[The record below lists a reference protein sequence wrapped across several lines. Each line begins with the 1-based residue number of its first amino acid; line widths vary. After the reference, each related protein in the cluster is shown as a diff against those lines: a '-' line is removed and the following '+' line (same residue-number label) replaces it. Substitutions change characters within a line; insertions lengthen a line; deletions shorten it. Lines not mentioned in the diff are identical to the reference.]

1 MVYDFCGSQSGFN
14 CGSQDDFERGS
25 RDEFSA
31 CAQNSFSADAQNSL
45 SSSKNIVNA
54 CECTCTCTDPSKARI
69 FADFVNNP
77 GVKAN
82 NQQIIQGDRFRIT
95 VITDSLI
102 RLEWSDDGNFVDAPT
117 QMVVC
122 RDFSSGN
129 SNQPKFCARE
139 DENGWLEVETDK
151 LLLSYNRKSFSKEGL
166 SIVVRGVPC
175 SQFNTWHYGDD
186 CPGNLLGTARTLDE
200 ADGAIKLDYGI
211 MSRDGWAVLDDSKSC
226 VIVPASE
233 VNGKPN
239 PYGAWVKPRSQEFDV
254 KEFDT
259 QNSNI
264 AQSSDAQRSNNTTQS
279 NRYRDLYFFGYGHN
293 YIDAIRDFYKLTG
306 SQPLLPRFAMGN
318 WWSRYCRYS
327 QSDYENLMSRF
338 KREAIPFSTA
348 VIDMD
353 WHITD
358 VDSKYGSGWTG
369 YTWNNQLFPDHKAF
383 LRKLA
388 NEGLVPTLNLHPR
401 DGVRAFE
408 KDYPQVARDMGI
420 DPASGKAV
428 EFDLTNP
435 RFVEAYFNM
444 HHRMEDEGVKFW
456 WIDWQQGGVTKQ
468 AGLDPLWMLNHMH
481 YEDLSRDGGW
491 PLTFSRYAGPGSHRY
506 PVGFSGDTVT
516 TWNSLAFQAYFTS
529 TASNIGYGWWSHDI
543 GGHMLGVRDNELE
556 ARWYALGAF
565 SPINRLHSSCSP
577 FAGKE
582 PWNFPRETRDAM
594 VKMLRLR
601 ASLLPYLYTMNYRA
615 AFENRPIVEPMYWQ
629 SPEVGAA
636 YEMPQEYRFGSELI
650 VAPVVS
656 KNDDAVTRGCAGVW
670 LPAGDWYDFFDGRR
684 YASRGWNGRRF
695 EAWRALDRVPAFARA
710 GAIVPMQV
718 LPSVEDCARSD
729 EAAESVNSV
738 ENPRSLR
745 VLAFPGAD
753 GEFVMREDNGRFE
766 DACAGKTA
774 DTSMRFVWRD
784 GNGSTQFV
792 IDAAKGCDSAVVA
805 LPSTRDW
812 SVVFR
817 GVACPDFSHV
827 RVFVGDS
834 QLESNAVEVSYEG
847 EESTLSLTVCVRN
860 VPVCECVRVIVDG
873 GLCIAQD
880 PKVGD
885 AYRLLLQAQV
895 PYRGKEMAFDAIR
908 EAGGSASA
916 LSALSALEYEREEQ
930 MIEQQNSVDMV
941 NAHACVQPSV
951 VKWAQWRCTLPG
963 SVKRALEEI
972 LLRSA
977 E

>member
-1 MVYDFCGSQSGFN
+1 MWGK
-14 CGSQDDFERGS
+14 ERIVH
-25 RDEFSA
+25 
-31 CAQNSFSADAQNSL
+31 
-45 SSSKNIVNA
+45 KNK
-54 CECTCTCTDPSKARI
+54 SRI

-77 GVKAN
+77 SVKAN
-82 NQQIIQGDRFRIT
+82 PKQVIKGDCWRIT
-95 VITDSLI
+95 VITDSML
-102 RLEWSDDGNFVDAPT
+102 RLEWSDDGYFVDSPT

-122 RDFSSGN
+122 RDFYSDSSV
-129 SNQPKFCARE
+129 QPKFSVRE
-139 DENGWLEVETDK
+139 NENGWLEVETDK
-151 LLLSYNRKSFSKEGL
+151 LLLSYNRKSFTKEGL
-166 SIVVRGVPC
+166 SVVVRGVPC

-186 CPGNLLGTARTLDE
+186 NPGNLLGTARTLDE
-200 ADGAIKLDYGI
+200 ADGAVKLDYGVI
-211 MSRDGWAVLDDSKSC
+211 SRDGWAVLDDSKSC
-226 VIVPASE
+226 VIVQADE
-233 VNGKPN
+233 VNGNPN
-239 PYGAWVKPRSQEFDV
+239 PYGAWVKPRFSESSESDASGCV
-254 KEFDT
+254 SD
-259 QNSNI
+259 
-264 AQSSDAQRSNNTTQS
+264 SSDAFEESDVSDVSKELSSQNK
-279 NRYRDLYFFGYGHN
+279 RYHDLYFFGYGHN

-306 SQPLLPRFAMGN
+306 SQPLLPRFALGN

-327 QSDYENLMSRF
+327 QSDYENLMSKF
-338 KREAIPFSTA
+338 KHEGIPFSTA

-353 WHITD
+353 WHVTD
-358 VDSKYGSGWTG
+358 VDPKYGSGWTG
-369 YTWNNQLFPDHKAF
+369 YTWNNQLFPDHKSF
-383 LRKLA
+383 LKKLA
-388 NEGLVPTLNLHPR
+388 NEGLASTLNLHPR
-401 DGVRAFE
+401 DGIRAFE

-456 WIDWQQGGVTKQ
+456 WIDWQQGGVTRER
-468 AGLDPLWMLNHMH
+468 GLDPLWMLNHMH
-481 YEDLSRDGGW
+481 YEDLARDGGW

-516 TWNSLAFQAYFTS
+516 TWKSLAFQAYFTS

-615 AFENRPIVEPMYWQ
+615 SFENMPIVEPMYWQ

-650 VAPVVS
+650 VSPIVS
-656 KNDDAVTRGCAGVW
+656 KNDDATTKGCAGVW
-670 LPAGDWYDFFDGRR
+670 LPEGDWYDFFDGRR
-684 YASRGWNGRRF
+684 YVSRSLGGRRF
-695 EAWRALDRVPAFARA
+695 EAWRAIDRVPVFAKA
-710 GAIVPMQV
+710 GAIIPMQV
-718 LPSVEDCARSD
+718 LPSVEECARDCDVSK
-729 EAAESVNSV
+729 SVNSI
-738 ENPRSLR
+738 ENPKSLR
-745 VLAFPGAD
+745 VLAFPGGN

-766 DACAGKTA
+766 DARAGKTA
-774 DTSMRFVWRD
+774 DTKMKFVFRD
-784 GNGSTQFV
+784 ENSSTQFV
-792 IDAAKGCDSAVVA
+792 IDAVKGCDSVVSS
-805 LPSTRDW
+805 LPSERNW

-817 GVACPDFSHV
+817 GVACPDFSRV
-827 RVFVGDS
+827 RVLLGDS
-834 QLESNAVEVSYEG
+834 CGEFQLESSAVKVSYEG
-847 EESTLSLTVCVRN
+847 EESTLSLTVSVRN
-860 VPVCECVRVIVDG
+860 VPVCKRVRVIVDG
-873 GLCIAQD
+873 GLFIAQD

-885 AYRLLLQAQV
+885 SYRLLLQAQV

-908 EAGGSASA
+908 ESCGSASA
-916 LSALSALEYEREEQ
+916 LSALSALEYESEEQ
-930 MIEQQNSVDMV
+930 MIEQRNSVDMV

-951 VKWAQWRCTLPG
+951 VKWAQWRCTLPV
-963 SVKRALEEI
+963 SVKHALEEI
-972 LLRSA
+972 LLRSS